1 MCSAKLAE
9 GVYMLAE
16 EETTLESEDLSF
28 RKSWEHLE
36 RSEQSEDPNSKRV
49 GE

>member
-16 EETTLESEDLSF
+16 EETTPESEDLSF